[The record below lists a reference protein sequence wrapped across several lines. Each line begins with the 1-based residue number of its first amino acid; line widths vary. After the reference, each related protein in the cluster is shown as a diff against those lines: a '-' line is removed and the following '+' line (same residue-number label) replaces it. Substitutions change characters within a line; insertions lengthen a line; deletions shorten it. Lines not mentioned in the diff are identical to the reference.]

1 VLKERLELKTMLNRR
16 ALGNRRADSGERGLS
31 VLVVSLLLIAA
42 LVAGLLVAL
51 VDPKVARRLLGRLH
65 VGGSQSSPDGTS
77 RQ

>member
-1 VLKERLELKTMLNRR
+1 M
-16 ALGNRRADSGERGLS
+16 S

-51 VDPKVARRLLGRLH
+51 VDPKVARQLLGRLH
-65 VGGSQSSPDGTS
+65 IRGSRARGWTP

>member
-1 VLKERLELKTMLNRR
+1 M
-16 ALGNRRADSGERGLS
+16 S

-51 VDPKVARRLLGRLH
+51 ADPKVARRLLGRLH

-77 RQ
+77 HQ